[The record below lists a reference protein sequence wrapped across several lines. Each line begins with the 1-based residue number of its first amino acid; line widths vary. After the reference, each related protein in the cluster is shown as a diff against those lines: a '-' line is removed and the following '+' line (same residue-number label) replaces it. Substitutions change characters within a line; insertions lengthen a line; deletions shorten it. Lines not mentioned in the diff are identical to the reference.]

1 MEWGRAGQSGK
12 RCLGRAWEVPMGARK
27 ARPGWEWRRQ
37 GTVWRTCGGLKKA
50 SLSGARGGRRRAE
63 ASSHSASHAHLGL

>member
-12 RCLGRAWEVPMGARK
+12 RCLGRAWEVPMGAKK

-37 GTVWRTCGGLKKA
+37 GTVWRTCGG
-50 SLSGARGGRRRAE
+50 AE
-63 ASSHSASHAHLGL
+63 EGQPVWS

>member
-27 ARPGWEWRRQ
+27 ARLGWEWRRQ
-37 GTVWRTCGGLKKA
+37 GTVWRTCGEAEEGQPVW
-50 SLSGARGGRRRAE
+50 GGRRRAE
-63 ASSHSASHAHLGL
+63 ASSHSTSHTRLGL

>member
-37 GTVWRTCGGLKKA
+37 GTVWRTCGGAEK
-50 SLSGARGGRRRAE
+50 GQPVWGGRRRAE
-63 ASSHSASHAHLGL
+63 ASSHSASHTRLGL